1 MKVYCLILCC
11 SWSSAVPFSPLRSL
25 PATEVLQG
33 LETSMISVGRV
44 MPFLPVSQG
53 DKTRQGTRGMEN
65 REYQELEREINERGV
80 RFVNHS
86 PYSPHKT
93 GRVERKASNLK
104 AMLNSKPVSC
114 YSSAMS
120 TMVISP
126 NDMVFPSQSSMHCTD
141 LDDFP
146 EERTLWQ
153 ALYFG
158 AARRRNKEHQRE
170 TNC

>member
-1 MKVYCLILCC
+1 M
-11 SWSSAVPFSPLRSL
+11 
-25 PATEVLQG
+25 T
-33 LETSMISVGRV
+33 SVGRV
-44 MPFLPVSQG
+44 MPFKIYSDSAPSFLSL
-53 DKTRQGTRGMEN
+53 KEIRQGKETGGMED

-146 EERTLWQ
+146 EERSLWQ
-153 ALYFG
+153 ALYLE